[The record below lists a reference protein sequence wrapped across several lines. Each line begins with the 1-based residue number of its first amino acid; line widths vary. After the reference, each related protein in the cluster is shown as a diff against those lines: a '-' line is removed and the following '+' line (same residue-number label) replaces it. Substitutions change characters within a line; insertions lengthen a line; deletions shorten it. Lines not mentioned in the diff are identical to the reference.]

1 MYKISYEK
9 CVCFIFLVI
18 LAVLSCSGF
27 RIDNLAMTDITKR
40 NSNSD
45 PNSPKTSEIF
55 DRIFHQTQTPQTLQ
69 NPAAV
74 YRHRIRHHRNLRAQA
89 RTHDRTHPPTG
100 HTGTL
105 VFPPG
110 TQPSQV
116 EHLRHQIPPTTHLQP
131 TSPVATRSQRSP
143 QNPKNRGTKRP
154 LRCQREDISRK
165 LYLAPIVVHA
175 KVESLSGSSHPI
187 HFKVLEVYKN
197 SSLPVDDT
205 IILTLHRKK
214 SPMNCERNERFT
226 LSQDYILFLRSF
238 SAHNYTLFAASE
250 RLRGKSKA
258 RQKIL
263 NIVRKFT
270 RPNFIP
276 KPPKVHLNATLVQRG
291 LKLVCK
297 ARGSPIP
304 LISWTRNGVELHR
317 NSDNKITYNKK
328 RRSTLIVKK
337 DGAKYECKAR
347 GVNGTV
353 DSKFYIARESEVVD
367 STSHI
372 DSGSEGADGLTDCP
386 EDAAK
391 GYCYNG
397 GTCRQLI
404 ALKEMLCQCPEN
416 YSGLRCITFTPPGRR
431 SMIK

>member
-1 MYKISYEK
+1 MRCSVWWWYCVGDVCQGCQFVKALVRPAVQAGKMSLRQTDVEVLIRHLNARYRSDNSGPWSQRRRGTPDSRVKTALDMYKISYEK

-270 RPNFIP
+270 RPNFSKYIFT
-276 KPPKVHLNATLVQRG
+276 ATNIFFV
-291 LKLVCK
+291 
-297 ARGSPIP
+297 
-304 LISWTRNGVELHR
+304 
-317 NSDNKITYNKK
+317 
-328 RRSTLIVKK
+328 
-337 DGAKYECKAR
+337 
-347 GVNGTV
+347 
-353 DSKFYIARESEVVD
+353 
-367 STSHI
+367 
-372 DSGSEGADGLTDCP
+372 
-386 EDAAK
+386 
-391 GYCYNG
+391 
-397 GTCRQLI
+397 
-404 ALKEMLCQCPEN
+404 
-416 YSGLRCITFTPPGRR
+416 
-431 SMIK
+431 